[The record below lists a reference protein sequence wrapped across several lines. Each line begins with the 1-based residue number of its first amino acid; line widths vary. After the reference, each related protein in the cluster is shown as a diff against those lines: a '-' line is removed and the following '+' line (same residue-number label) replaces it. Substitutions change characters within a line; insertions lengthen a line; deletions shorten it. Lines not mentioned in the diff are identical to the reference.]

1 VSILKLW
8 IRSKECG
15 PIEDAAMRGWSGG
28 ALKNIKF
35 QALSLRVAGVGCQVS
50 GKKNKKTEH

>member
-35 QALSLRVAGVGCQVS
+35 QALSLRVAGVGCQERKT
-50 GKKNKKTEH
+50 KKLNTEN